1 MNLTPKF
8 IRTSIQ
14 NKVFGSFLIL
24 LLLVVILAS
33 TSFLGIG
40 RLGKA
45 SERIL
50 KMNYNSIIASI
61 HMMDDIE
68 TIHRGYL
75 ADAVAKDGD
84 SGRQMYRAQNSF
96 SQWLGRTKDNIT
108 ELGEKEIVVTI
119 DSLYST
125 YLEEIQDSTIGAVK
139 EPESQA
145 MAETYRRQ
153 IRNNCMRLLNL
164 NQEAMIEKSR
174 TAQKIAEQGKATL
187 MAVASLMLVLGIGF
201 SWGLS
206 RRIVRP
212 IVKLKQATQ
221 RIASGDYSQVLTID
235 SDDELGILTRDFGEM
250 TRKISGFNELNIR
263 KIIQEQQKI
272 EAIFA
277 NIDDGILFI
286 GSDFIIRDINSL
298 ALHALKLERSE
309 AVGHHFLEVIKLDKL
324 FTDLK
329 KCLETR
335 ETLQYTDQQNILP
348 IDKGGV
354 QYYYEYLFSPVMID
368 ERELL
373 GILLLLRDVTRLK
386 ELDRLKSEFVMIV
399 SHELKTPLTSINMSI
414 DLLRESLGKDP
425 RKEDLELISIAKEE
439 TNRLRMLVN
448 DLLDLSRIE
457 SGKIDM
463 HFASTDPRAIL
474 DSVVQYF
481 GGQAGERNI
490 EIESQCTEG
499 LGKIWCDEER
509 LMLVFS
515 NLVTNAINA
524 IGQNGRIIMNAE
536 AYGSFVAFSVRDNG
550 PGIPLAYQ
558 NRIFDRFV
566 QVQTANTAKGTGLG
580 LTISRDI
587 VRAHGGSIW
596 VESNPGEGA
605 AFYFT
610 IPVEPAP
617 MEQLKEKEL

>member
-1 MNLTPKF
+1 MNLIPKF
-8 IRTSIQ
+8 IRKSIQ

-24 LLLVVILAS
+24 LLLVVALAS
-33 TSFLGIG
+33 TSFLGID

-45 SERIL
+45 SDRIL

-75 ADAVAKDGD
+75 ADAVAKDGE
-84 SGRQMYRAQNSF
+84 SGRLMFRAQNSF

-108 ELGEKEIVVTI
+108 EPGEKEIIVTI
-119 DSLYST
+119 DSLYSS
-125 YLEEIQDSTIGAVK
+125 YLEEIQDGNDGAVR
-139 EPESQA
+139 EQESHA
-145 MAETYRRQ
+145 KAEDYRRQ
-153 IRNNCMRLLNL
+153 IRNNCMWLLNI
-164 NQEAMIEKSR
+164 NQEAMFDKSR
-174 TAQKIAEQGKATL
+174 TAQRIAKQGKATL
-187 MAVASLMLVLGIGF
+187 IAVASLMLVLGIGF

-212 IVKLKQATQ
+212 ILKLKQATQ

-235 SDDELGILTRDFGEM
+235 SEDELGILTLEFSEM
-250 TRKISGFNELNIR
+250 TSKISGYNELNIR
-263 KIIQEQQKI
+263 KIMQEQQKI

-277 NIDDGILFI
+277 NIDDGILFV
-286 GSDFIIRDINSL
+286 GSDYIIKDINSL
-298 ALHALKLERSE
+298 ALHALKLERNE
-309 AVGHHFLEVIKLDKL
+309 AVGHHFLEVIKLDRL
-324 FTDLK
+324 FSDLK

-335 ETLQYTDQQNILP
+335 ETLQYPDQQNILL
-348 IDKGGV
+348 IEQDGS
-354 QYYYEYLFSPVMID
+354 QYYYEYVFSPVLTNQA
-368 ERELL
+368 ELL
-373 GILLLLRDVTRLK
+373 GILLLLRDVTKLK

-439 TNRLRMLVN
+439 TNRLQMLVN

-463 HFASTDPRAIL
+463 HFASTDPRAIM
-474 DSVVQYF
+474 DAVVQYF
-481 GGQAGERNI
+481 LGQASERNI
-490 EIESQCTEG
+490 EITSQCPEG

-524 IGQNGRIIMNAE
+524 IGQNGKITLHAE
-536 AYGSFVAFSVRDNG
+536 AYGNFVAFCVRDNG

-566 QVQTANTAKGTGLG
+566 QVQAANKAKGTGLG

-617 MEQLKEKEL
+617 MEQLKEKEI